1 MPLIRMGLT
10 NYRCFAGSIDIELR
24 PVTLVLGRNNSGK
37 SALVRAPLVL
47 STGIDT
53 DSPAPLDLDRLSED
67 IVDSF
72 ADLIYGNRPHG
83 SIQVDLGLE
92 TQRGVPLRCQ
102 VGIRNISE
110 FHTQV
115 VEHFAAVADGKPGPT
130 LQWEPDE
137 TADGPQ
143 RYTVTAS
150 THASVPI
157 HGLKVPFHG
166 LLPISDP
173 RQQIDVGDDSELIR
187 RAFGQ
192 VRYLGPFRDR
202 PSRLYRM
209 PARMPA
215 AVGASGEH
223 TAGIL
228 ASDSTRGQR
237 ALLREINAGLAESL
251 PGWTVDVM
259 DRGGMVSVVLRSR
272 EDDTLAVNLVDTGTG
287 VAQALPIFVQ
297 RALDRTRPPDLP
309 VLEIVE
315 QPELHLHP
323 YAHAALADLY
333 LSAARDTGVRFLIE
347 THSETLLL
355 RLRVRIAERKVDPD
369 DVAIY
374 FVESAVGASS
384 VRRINIDSAGNLD
397 YWPEG
402 VFSEDYRE
410 TKALAKAQLE
420 QVRPHEG

>member
-1 MPLIRMGLT
+1 MGLT
-10 NYRCFAGSIDIELR
+10 NYRCFAGPIDVELR
-24 PVTLVLGRNNSGK
+24 PVTVVLGRNNSGK

-47 STGIDT
+47 ATGIDT
-53 DSPAPLDLDRLSED
+53 DSPAPLDLDKLSED

-72 ADLIYGNRPHG
+72 TDLIHGNRPHG
-83 SIQVDLGLE
+83 SIGADLNLVSDSG
-92 TQRGVPLRCQ
+92 TRLRCR

-110 FHTQV
+110 FRTQV
-115 VEHFAAVADGKPGPT
+115 VEYFAATNEAGSGPT
-130 LQWEPDE
+130 LEWEPNDE
-137 TADGPQ
+137 ANGSQ
-143 RYTVTAS
+143 RYTVTIPGS
-150 THASVPI
+150 EPLSGVE
-157 HGLKVPFHG
+157 VPFQG
-166 LLPISDP
+166 FLPDVDSGP
-173 RQQIDVGDDSELIR
+173 AAALGQASRQVRQ
-187 RAFGQ
+187 AFGQ

-202 PSRLYRM
+202 PSRLYRV
-209 PARMPA
+209 PARMPSS
-215 AVGASGEH
+215 VGASGEH

-228 ASDSTRGQR
+228 ASDSTRGKR
-237 ALLREINAGLAESL
+237 ALLREINAGLGDSL
-251 PGWTVDVM
+251 PGWTVDVVE
-259 DRGGMVSVVLRSR
+259 RGGMVSVVLRSR
-272 EDDTLAVNLVDTGTG
+272 DDDTLAVNLVDTGTG

-297 RALDRTRPPDLP
+297 RALDRTRPPTSP

-333 LSAARDTGVRFLIE
+333 LSAAQNTGVRFLIE

-355 RLRVRIAERKVDPD
+355 RLRVRIAERRADPD

-374 FVESAVGASS
+374 FVESSAAASD

-410 TKALAKAQLE
+410 TKALAQAQLE
-420 QVRPHEG
+420 QVRPNAR

>member
-1 MPLIRMGLT
+1 MPLVRMGLT
-10 NYRCFAGSIDIELR
+10 DYRCFTGPIDVELR
-24 PVTLVLGRNNSGK
+24 PVTVVLGRNNSGK

-53 DSPAPLDLDRLSED
+53 DSPTPLDLDRLDED
-67 IVDSF
+67 IIDSF
-72 ADLIYGNRPHG
+72 TDLVHGHRPHG
-83 SIQVDLGLE
+83 SIGVEFGLE
-92 TQRGVPLRCQ
+92 SDRGVPLGVE

-110 FHTQV
+110 FRTQV
-115 VEHFAAVADGKPGPT
+115 VESFVASRAGVRGPF
-130 LQWEPDE
+130 LEWEPGE

-143 RYTVTAS
+143 HYSVTGPGGQS
-150 THASVPI
+150 LV
-157 HGLKVPFHG
+157 GVQVPFQG
-166 LLPISDP
+166 LLPFADP
-173 RQQIDVGDDSELIR
+173 DGTFLVGESYETFR

-202 PSRLYRM
+202 PSRFYRV
-209 PARMPA
+209 PARMKA

-228 ASDSTRGQR
+228 ASDSTRGKGE
-237 ALLREINAGLAESL
+237 LLKEINAGLGDSL
-251 PGWTVDVM
+251 PGWTVDVVE
-259 DRGGMVSVVLRSR
+259 RGGMVSVVLRSR
-272 EDDTLAVNLVDTGTG
+272 DDDALAVNLVDTGTG

-297 RALDRTRPPDLP
+297 RALDRTRPPEGS

-333 LSAARDTGVRFLIE
+333 LAAARDTGVRFLIE

-355 RLRVRIAERKVDPD
+355 RLRVRIAEGRADPG

-374 FVESAVGASS
+374 FVESADGVSS
-384 VRRINIDSAGNLD
+384 IRRITIDPGGNLD

-402 VFSEDYRE
+402 VFAEDYRE
-410 TKALAKAQLE
+410 AKALAHAQLA
-420 QVRPHEG
+420 QVRSDAH

>member
-1 MPLIRMGLT
+1 MPLVRMGLT
-10 NYRCFAGSIDIELR
+10 DYRCFAGPIDIELR
-24 PVTLVLGRNNSGK
+24 PVTLILGRNNSGK

-72 ADLIYGNRPHG
+72 TDLIYGSRPHG
-83 SIQVDLGLE
+83 SIGVDLGLE
-92 TQRGVPLRCQ
+92 LDRDTPLRFQ

-110 FHTQV
+110 YRTQV
-115 VEHFAAVADGKPGPT
+115 IERFVATYNGVQGAV
-130 LQWEPDE
+130 LEWEPGE

-143 RYTVTAS
+143 RYTVTAP
-150 THASVPI
+150 HRDPVRGVI
-157 HGLKVPFHG
+157 VPFRG
-166 LLPISDP
+166 LLPVAPAEPQAMYPGQMSAEML
-173 RQQIDVGDDSELIR
+173 RQ
-187 RAFGQ
+187 AFGQ

-202 PSRLYRM
+202 PSRLYRV

-215 AVGASGEH
+215 SVGTSGEH

-228 ASDSTRGQR
+228 ASDSTRGKR
-237 ALLREINAGLAESL
+237 ALLREINAGLEESL
-251 PGWTVDVM
+251 PGWTVDVVE
-259 DRGGMVSVVLRSR
+259 RGGMVAVVLRSR
-272 EDDTLAVNLVDTGTG
+272 EDDTLTVNLVDTGTG

-297 RALDRTRPPDLP
+297 RALDRTRPPGVP

-323 YAHAALADLY
+323 YAHAALAELY
-333 LSAARDTGVRFLIE
+333 LTAARDTGVRFLIE

-355 RLRVRIAERKVDPD
+355 RLRVRIAQRRADPD

-374 FVESAVGASS
+374 FVESHGGASS
-384 VRRINIDSAGNLD
+384 VRRINIDAAGNLD

-410 TKALAKAQLE
+410 AKALAKAQLA
-420 QVRPHEG
+420 QVSSNAD

>member
-1 MPLIRMGLT
+1 MGLT
-10 NYRCFAGSIDIELR
+10 NYRCFAGSIKVELR
-24 PVTLVLGRNNSGK
+24 PVTVVLGRNNSGK
-37 SALVRAPLVL
+37 SALVRAPLVV

-53 DSPAPLDLDRLSED
+53 DTTAPLDLDRLGED

-83 SIQVDLGLE
+83 SVRVELGLE
-92 TQRGVPLRCQ
+92 AESGVPLRCN

-110 FHTQV
+110 LRTQV
-115 VEHFAAVADGKPGPT
+115 VEDFAVAHDDDPDLHLK
-130 LQWEPDE
+130 WEPGE

-143 RYTVTAS
+143 RYTLIRTDSA
-150 THASVPI
+150 PI
-157 HGLKVPFHG
+157 GGVEVPFQG
-166 LLPISDP
+166 LLPAGGVNVSGAGAYSTMV
-173 RQQIDVGDDSELIR
+173 RES
-187 RAFGQ
+187 FGQ

-202 PSRLYRM
+202 PSRLYRV
-209 PARMPA
+209 PARMPTS
-215 AVGASGEH
+215 VGASGEY

-251 PGWTVDVM
+251 PGWTVDVVE
-259 DRGGMVSVVLRSR
+259 RGGMVSVVLKSR
-272 EDDTLAVNLVDTGTG
+272 DDDTVAVNLVDTGTG

-297 RALDRTRPPDLP
+297 RALDRTRPPEAP

-333 LSAARDTGVRFLIE
+333 LSAARETGVRFLIE

-355 RLRVRIAERKVDPD
+355 RLRVRIAERKADPD
-369 DVAIY
+369 DVAVY
-374 FVESAVGASS
+374 FVESINGVSE
-384 VRRINIDSAGNLD
+384 VRRINIDAAGNLD

-420 QVRPHEG
+420 LVRPDAR

>member
-1 MPLIRMGLT
+1 MSLVRMGLT
-10 NYRCFAGSIDIELR
+10 NYRCFAGPIDIELR

-47 STGIDT
+47 STGIET
-53 DSPAPLDLDRLSED
+53 DSPAPLDLDKVGED

-72 ADLIYGNRPHG
+72 TDLIYGNRPHG
-83 SIQVDLGLE
+83 SIGVDLGLE
-92 TQRGVPLRCQ
+92 IARGTTLAFQ

-110 FHTQV
+110 LRTQV
-115 VEHFAAVADGKPGPT
+115 VERFTAEYKGMQGAV
-130 LQWEPDE
+130 LEWEPGE

-143 RYTVTAS
+143 RYTIDAPGRPPAEGTEVPFQGLLPVTAS
-150 THASVPI
+150 RNDAVYLA
-157 HGLKVPFHG
+157 GL
-166 LLPISDP
+166 S
-173 RQQIDVGDDSELIR
+173 SEMFR

-202 PSRLYRM
+202 PSRLYRV

-215 AVGASGEH
+215 TVGASGEH
-223 TAGIL
+223 MAGIL
-228 ASDSTRGQR
+228 ASDSTRGAR

-251 PGWTVDVM
+251 PGWTVDVVE
-259 DRGGMVSVVLRSR
+259 RGGMVSVVLRSR
-272 EDDTLAVNLVDTGTG
+272 EDDSLAVNLVDTGTG

-297 RALDRTRPPDLP
+297 RALDRTRPPRGS

-333 LSAARDTGVRFLIE
+333 LTAARDTGVRFLIE

-355 RLRVRIAERKVDPD
+355 RLRVRIAERQADPD

-374 FVESAVGASS
+374 FVESKDGASS
-384 VRRINIDSAGNLD
+384 VRRINVDEAGNLD

-410 TKALAKAQLE
+410 AKALASAQLA
-420 QVRPHEG
+420 QVGSDAG